1 MDELFEKF
9 IARWTHPNYPPRP
22 VQVLEFA
29 EVETKFGPL
38 PEAYKKAISK
48 YGAPAPTASLLDMI
62 VDDQLDMS
70 DVSEFHTPSEM
81 ISATTDWRALG
92 LPSNLVAFACDGSGN
107 FFCFK
112 PEDQPGSDAVW
123 FFDHDLIEVYEV
135 APSFREWMRQF
146 CDL

>member
-9 IARWTHPNYPPRP
+9 IARWVHPNYPPRP
-22 VQVLEFA
+22 VQAWEFT
-29 EVETKFGPL
+29 EVEVRFGPL
-38 PEAYKKAISK
+38 PKAYKEAISK
-48 YGAPAPTASLLDMI
+48 YGAPAPSAALLETI
-62 VDDQLDMS
+62 VDNQLDV
-70 DVSEFHTPSEM
+70 DYVSEFHTPSEI
-81 ISATTDWRALG
+81 ISATTDWGPLG
-92 LPSNLVAFACDGSGN
+92 LPSDLVAFACDANGN
-107 FFCFK
+107 LFCFK